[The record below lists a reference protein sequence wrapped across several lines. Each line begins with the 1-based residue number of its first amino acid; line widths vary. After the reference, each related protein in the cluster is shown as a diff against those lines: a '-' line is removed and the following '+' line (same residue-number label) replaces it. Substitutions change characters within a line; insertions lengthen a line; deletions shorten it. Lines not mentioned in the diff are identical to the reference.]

1 MATMESILKTGQ
13 QLYASKK
20 DAEGSI
26 TLGFSNYLIITMAAM
41 HLTFGTLLTTNQ
53 FVGQPL
59 TCVGEGPM
67 KEEYCGSEY
76 HFEPVGTGL
85 IDRTRT
91 YAYFRI
97 THWILL
103 SIGKIIF

>member
-1 MATMESILKTGQ
+1 MAFIETIIRRGQ
-13 QLYASKK
+13 DFYEHKRETQG
-20 DAEGSI
+20 DI
-26 TLGFSNYLIITMAAM
+26 TLGFSRYLIITMAAM